1 MCIFYIN
8 ESNQALIP
16 YLPPESTFCSRIY
29 FPRHYTKSV
38 KNIVTPSIT
47 LFTADQQYLN
57 VAGLFGC
64 LLETQAERYFI
75 VVRAGRA
82 SGRERYLVPFSLSV
96 VSCLFCFWFYLEF
109 VDFFSPYSF
118 VILLVGGGG
127 VAEWCRGF
135 SNKRVKWY
143 FYHINF
149 NYSIPCVSH

>member
-109 VDFFSPYSF
+109 VDFFFP
-118 VILLVGGGG
+118 L
-127 VAEWCRGF
+127 
-135 SNKRVKWY
+135 
-143 FYHINF
+143 
-149 NYSIPCVSH
+149 

>member
-82 SGRERYLVPFSLSV
+82 SGRERYLVPFFPFCSELPLLFLVLLRICGFFFPPIVLSFCWWEEV
-96 VSCLFCFWFYLEF
+96 EWQSGVGDFPTNVS
-109 VDFFSPYSF
+109 SGIST
-118 VILLVGGGG
+118 I
-127 VAEWCRGF
+127 
-135 SNKRVKWY
+135 
-143 FYHINF
+143 
-149 NYSIPCVSH
+149 